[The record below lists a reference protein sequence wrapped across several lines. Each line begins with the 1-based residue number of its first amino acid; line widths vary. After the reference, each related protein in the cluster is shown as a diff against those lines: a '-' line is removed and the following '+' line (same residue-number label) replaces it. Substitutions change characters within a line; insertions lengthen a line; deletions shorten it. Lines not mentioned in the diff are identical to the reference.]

1 MKKPSRIL
9 RGISALA
16 IVAIIFSDSKADD
29 TVPIQF
35 KDGDVISAGVMNAI
49 LSRIDDAT
57 GVLQPDDLIGTWN
70 LTQIVPYNGQ
80 PGNGGCRQSNSCN
93 ISGTTDAPDGMS
105 RSRSDVVTFSKSGS
119 RYSYNQTGFSTFV
132 NGHTN
137 TPDSGTVSVVAEAAV
152 FKNNAGDFNYFYA
165 VKKSE
170 YKIIMKVIEPGSQS
184 FNFVILDRQNTS
196 PAPVDLLTA
205 TVTGTTVGLTWVDQS
220 NNETGFRVERK
231 TSASGTWA
239 SIATPASGAT
249 SYSDTGRTSG
259 TYFYR
264 VFSVNTNGDSI
275 SSSEVQAVVQ

>member
-9 RGISALA
+9 RGIFALA
-16 IVAIIFSDSKADD
+16 IVLIVDVVGATDS
-29 TVPIQF
+29 VPIQF
-35 KDGDVISAGVMNAI
+35 KDGDVISAGVMNE
-49 LSRIDDAT
+49 L
-57 GVLQPDDLIGTWN
+57 LQRLNQVQLGFESVDDLNGIWQCTVYDTGAPFGTDTCTPDGALVNSKTGN
-70 LTQIVPYNGQ
+70 LTFNS
-80 PGNGGCRQSNSCN
+80 SNKTWSWAGAGSLNDCGTGLGSTGSYDVKAGILLTN
-93 ISGTTDAPDGMS
+93 IGVYQTSRTSPNEFIWFVTNSFPPSG
-105 RSRSDVVTFSKSGS
+105 
-119 RYSYNQTGFSTFV
+119 
-132 NGHTN
+132 
-137 TPDSGTVSVVAEAAV
+137 
-152 FKNNAGDFNYFYA
+152 FNYCT
-165 VKKSE
+165 
-170 YKIIMKVIEPGSQS
+170 KITTP
-184 FNFVILDRQNTS
+184 